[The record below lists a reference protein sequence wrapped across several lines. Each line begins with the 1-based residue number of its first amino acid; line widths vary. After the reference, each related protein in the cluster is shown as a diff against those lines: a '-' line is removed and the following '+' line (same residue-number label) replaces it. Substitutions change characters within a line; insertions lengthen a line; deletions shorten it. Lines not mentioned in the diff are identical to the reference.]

1 MDENRIPSDMR
12 DKQCIISTEWRKRRL
27 FLTQMSSALDNE
39 DRGGTMSSIEQKL
52 DAVIRCVLS
61 GTEGER
67 EQARGELC
75 SLMTAKVPDQ
85 AETEW
90 IVHNTLAELGVPSN
104 LRGHDYLVAAICIA
118 ITRPDAV
125 HSITGD
131 LYPAVAKAYHTS
143 AANVERAIRHAIEN
157 AFLNG
162 DMEVL
167 ERYFGNAVSSER
179 AKTTN
184 GAFISRV
191 ANILRISRGVS

>member
-1 MDENRIPSDMR
+1 
-12 DKQCIISTEWRKRRL
+12 
-27 FLTQMSSALDNE
+27 MSN
-39 DRGGTMSSIEQKL
+39 IEQKL
-52 DAVIRCVLS
+52 DAVIRCILS

-67 EQARGELC
+67 EAAKGTLC
-75 SLMTAKVPDQ
+75 SLVKAKARDN

-104 LRGHDYLVAAICIA
+104 LRGHDYLVTAICTAIDRPEVVHA
-118 ITRPDAV
+118 IT
-125 HSITGD
+125 SD
-131 LYPAVAKAYHTS
+131 LYPAVARAYHTS
-143 AANVERAIRHAIEN
+143 ASNVERAIRHAIEN
-157 AFLNG
+157 AFLHC

-191 ANILRISRGVS
+191 ANILRIQGGVS